1 MLSNKPKNQKV
12 TSKKKEKNLWKEQVH
27 QILGKRWQVLKL
39 WAKVYKANSKKS
51 NTTGT
56 YGKAL

>member
-27 QILGKRWQVLKL
+27 QILGKR
-39 WAKVYKANSKKS
+39 
-51 NTTGT
+51 
-56 YGKAL
+56 